1 MLDILGKKDEKE
13 VKDNRNKLSA
23 NISIYVN

>member
-13 VKDNRNKLSA
+13 VKDNRNKLSG